1 MFSFLENIK
10 YQIKKKYHAY
20 FSAHKDVIVI
30 SYPKSGRTWL
40 RIILEKL
47 NILIQYDHDE
57 TQLGKKIPPDQLSG
71 DKTLFRNNRII
82 LLVRDPRDTVVSAYY
97 QAIKRQKIYDKSI
110 SEFIRDE
117 KFGIK
122 KILKFHEIWN
132 ENQHIPKDFM
142 LLRYEDMQKDIKG
155 EIKRL
160 VAFLNGSKI
169 NEQKIEKATEFGKF
183 DNMHKMEQKGIFKK
197 KYKGILA
204 PKDKNDKE
212 SYKTRKGKVGGFYE
226 DFTKADLEYCNSL
239 MKSMKNPFYKND
251 I

>member
-1 MFSFLENIK
+1 MFTFLENIR
-10 YQIKKKYHAY
+10 YQIRKKYHEY

-47 NILIQYDHDE
+47 NILLQYNHDE
-57 TQLGKKIPPDQLSG
+57 TGLGEKLPPDRLSS
-71 DKTLFRNNRII
+71 DKTPFGNNRII
-82 LLVRDPRDTVVSAYY
+82 LLARDPRDTVVSAYY
-97 QAIKRQKIYDKSI
+97 QAIKRQKVYNKSI
-110 SEFIRDE
+110 SEFIRDD
-117 KFGIK
+117 KLGIK

-155 EIKRL
+155 EIKRVL
-160 VAFLNGSKI
+160 AFLNVSKI
-169 NEQKIEKATEFGKF
+169 NEKKIEKAIEFGKF
-183 DNMHKMEQKGIFKK
+183 DNMHKMEQKGIFKT
-197 KYKGILA
+197 KYKGILV

-226 DFTKADLEYCNSL
+226 YLSKKDLEYCNSM